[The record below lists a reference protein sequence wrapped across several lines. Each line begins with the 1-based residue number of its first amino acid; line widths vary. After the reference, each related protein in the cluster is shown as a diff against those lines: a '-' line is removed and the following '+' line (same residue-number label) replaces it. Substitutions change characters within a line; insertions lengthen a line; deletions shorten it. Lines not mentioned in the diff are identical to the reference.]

1 MKNKILHIIN
11 AGIRRKSY
19 WYNNVLFADCP
30 KFWKH
35 RTFNLDIVNLGSSSG
50 KYAFDYSGLEL
61 KGANWAMAPQSL
73 VADMAILKTYSSFL
87 KSQGGIVLI
96 PLCPFSCLGGSS
108 LYLPDKYYSIL
119 RMPSIP
125 SCSYKKQ
132 QEVFDKRNNPLRY
145 YPAIEMIR
153 DIWRLF
159 RSPAN
164 SIPEK
169 KFSQNA
175 EHFINGWMHEF
186 SILDFKNPLILKNQ
200 DAYKDG
206 VRILNE
212 MIQFCLER
220 NFRPV
225 IVIPPVTKQLL
236 SCFTAD
242 MRERFIYS
250 FIEQGNKQGV
260 EFLDYFEDADFSDNP
275 KLFRNSFFLNN
286 AGAKHFTRRVLKDLE
301 IQREGG
307 LEE

>member
-19 WYNNVLFADCP
+19 WYNDILFADCP

-73 VADMAILKTYSSFL
+73 VADLAILKTYSSFL
-87 KSQGGIVLI
+87 KPQGGIVLI
-96 PLCPFSCLGGSS
+96 PLCPFSCLGGSG

-119 RMPSIP
+119 RMASIP
-125 SCSYKKQ
+125 YCSYQKQ
-132 QEVFDKRNNPLRY
+132 QEVFAKRDNPLRY
-145 YPAIEMIR
+145 YPAIEIIR
-153 DIWRLF
+153 DIWSLF
-159 RSPAN
+159 RYPDN

-169 KFSQNA
+169 EFRQNA
-175 EHFINGWMHEF
+175 EQFINGWMHEF

-200 DAYKDG
+200 DAYEDG

-220 NFRPV
+220 NLRPI
-225 IVIPPVTKQLL
+225 IVIPPVTKQLSL
-236 SCFTAD
+236 LFTDD
-242 MRERFIYS
+242 MREKFIYS
-250 FIEQGNKQGV
+250 FVNQGNKQGV
-260 EFLDYFEDADFSDNP
+260 KFLDYFEDTDFSDNP

-286 AGAKHFTRRVLKDLE
+286 AGAKLFTRRVLKDLG
-301 IQREGG
+301 IQ
-307 LEE
+307 